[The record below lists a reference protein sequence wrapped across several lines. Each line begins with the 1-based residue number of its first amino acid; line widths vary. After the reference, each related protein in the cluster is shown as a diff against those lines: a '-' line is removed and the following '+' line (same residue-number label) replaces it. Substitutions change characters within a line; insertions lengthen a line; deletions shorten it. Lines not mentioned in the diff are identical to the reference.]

1 MKKIIFTLS
10 VLLLSI
16 VAYSQET
23 KLPERV
29 VSSVRDGNLRTK
41 YVFYGDLQTNSFSQS
56 AKISF
61 VKELWVINSASD
73 SILIKGEWKDLT
85 LPLAQHPNASNF
97 IAPEAA
103 TAIQQFLQFYLS
115 QKPE

>member
-1 MKKIIFTLS
+1 MKKLFFILFTAFSLS
-10 VLLLSI
+10 
-16 VAYSQET
+16 AFSQET

-29 VSSVRDGNLRTK
+29 VISVREGNLRTK

-61 VKELWVINSASD
+61 VKELWVINSDKD
-73 SILIKGEWKDLT
+73 SILIKGEWQDLS
-85 LPLAQHPNASNF
+85 LPLAQYPNAANF

-115 QKPE
+115 QKQ

>member
-1 MKKIIFTLS
+1 MKKLIFTLS
-10 VLLLSI
+10 ILLLSI
-16 VAYSQET
+16 VAFSQET

-29 VSSVRDGNLRTK
+29 VSSVREGNLRTK
-41 YVFYGDLQTNSFSQS
+41 YVFYGDLQTNSFTQS

-61 VKELWVINSASD
+61 VKELWVINTNKD
-73 SILIKGEWKDLT
+73 SLLIKGEWEDLT
-85 LPLAQHPNASNF
+85 LPLAHYPNAANF

-115 QKPE
+115 QKP